1 LAPVVSVDT
10 SSGWRD
16 GGDLM
21 SEYSKKLSP
30 ETKQKLSKLSAAEE
44 QQLVSVLMQ
53 INGSLGPER
62 RSRLEAVGTQ
72 VRTVAGDVI
81 TATVPSSEIR
91 QLAELDFVRAVEVS
105 RPLYP
110 ELEGEDNE
118 QLGKPGGVP

>member
-1 LAPVVSVDT
+1 VVSVDT